1 MKRLTLLTGIAM
13 LFCQLAIAQE
23 IENKPFGS
31 YLEKLNEDFPVTDTL
46 VFDFPNEGKLFL
58 LFNNTEYELS
68 NLTEKFGPVLKKT
81 TKFPEFKTLVYRL
94 SEEYP
99 QTKIDAVILDLE
111 RDYLPYVDQLEL
123 GAVIGMDYTGGEF
136 TPVVGGRMMFNFR
149 KFDIGASFTNKVFFP
164 ERVEGN
170 IKVNSNWFAN
180 LEYRWDRSDPKSNSA
195 NMVGVG
201 LLVNERKSQ
210 LFTGTTMQAFYKRGI
225 NKSISIQVGVI
236 STENF
241 KTFYPTVGVRFW

>member
-1 MKRLTLLTGIAM
+1 MKRLTLLTGFAM

-46 VFDFPNEGKLFL
+46 VFDFPNEGKLLL

-68 NLTEKFGPVLKKT
+68 NLKEKFGTVLKKT
-81 TKFPEFKTLVYRL
+81 TKFPEFKSLVYRL

-149 KFDIGASFTNKVFFP
+149 KFDIGASFTSKVFFP
-164 ERVEGN
+164 ERTGGN

-195 NMVGVG
+195 NMIGVG
-201 LLVNERKSQ
+201 FLVNESKSQ

-225 NKSISIQVGVI
+225 NKNISIQVGVI

-241 KTFYPTVGVRFW
+241 RTFYPTVGIRFW